1 MTSYSPLESL
11 LLFQALRH
19 LNAHDQFSFNKI
31 SSQLKSIS
39 LIYDA
44 PGYDSGRLSPDALR
58 DLYLSLLKEE
68 VKRDLER
75 QVEQDNGVATTDG
88 SRKRKAPSP
97 PLPTVQE
104 AAQHSH
110 LIPQLVTRLYA
121 NYRDK
126 AVREIREYERQ
137 YSALQRE
144 IKDLEDGE
152 KDELASKPDSSTQ
165 SPKPSTT
172 AEPQPAPTQPANNQ
186 PSAPNTTAASPT
198 PPAQA
203 PSRPYAQAKIDAV
216 INHGPEPQHSP
227 GPHRRTSSSTKL
239 PPLSEMAP
247 QSPRFGIPPTIS
259 KQMPH
264 MQQQTYSHSPPSA
277 HQSPYMPH
285 HAHPAPGPP
294 IQNNMPRPPSRHD
307 PSPRPILPPPPGMQ
321 LPPPTPQQHV
331 GSPNMHA
338 PMQPQQHYQPQHRGS
353 IGPAL
358 ATGQPPYAHQPPMQ
372 HPPTHQGYYQQ
383 SPYQDRRTSYPQP
396 APQPIASGYPSH
408 QPSPRVPP
416 GGRQLEPFYMG
427 NPEASKQQQRHS
439 IPPHQPHTSRV
450 HHPVAQTPRQPMYQQ
465 YPPPPATAPVQ
476 TPRAH
481 PRMSGILSALA
492 TPSRPEYKPTWKSE
506 RRPLPMPLPAEPPK
520 PDIEPLSPVRKP
532 AQPAR
537 PPRAQQDV
545 QATKELPPPPP
556 QQGLRPPKSRRRPT
570 RAGSPSSVASST
582 IGEST
587 RRSTRSQSVSTV
599 VGANLLSDSAGS
611 IKDEPSTPAGVLD
624 HPEHQH
630 ESSATPASGMMT
642 RKRRGTV
649 ASQTQQPPKRR
660 RQESPA
666 GTHEEAEDMG
676 RPPPRSNTITAYRN
690 LAKISSTIMNDIA
703 SHKHA
708 SYYAGPVRDKDANGY
723 SNIIKQPQ
731 HLKAIRSAITAG
743 TRAVAQATAADSPEA
758 TPTNKSAAGDSM
770 AVELE
775 RSEDLMPP
783 KAIVNGAQLEKEVY
797 RTLANAV
804 MFNPGEDGL
813 VAETREMFEDIEA
826 KIREWKGIPKESDGG
841 EEKEEAVE
849 EGKGKRRK
857 V

>member
-19 LNAHDQFSFNKI
+19 QNAHDQFSFNRI
-31 SSQLKSIS
+31 SSQLKSIP
-39 LIYDA
+39 LIYEA

-75 QVEQDNGVATTDG
+75 QAEPENGVATIDG
-88 SRKRKAPSP
+88 SRKRKASSP

-121 NYRDK
+121 NYREK

-137 YSALQRE
+137 YSALQSE

-152 KDELASKPDSSTQ
+152 NDESASKQQPDSSIQ
-165 SPKPSTT
+165 SPKPSTI
-172 AEPQPAPTQPANNQ
+172 AHTQPASTRPANDQ
-186 PSAPNTTAASPT
+186 PSAPDATAASPT
-198 PPAQA
+198 PPAPAQ
-203 PSRPYAQAKIDAV
+203 SRPYAQAKIDAV

-227 GPHRRTSSSTKL
+227 GPHRRASSSTKL

-247 QSPRFGIPPTIS
+247 QSPRFGIPPNIP

-264 MQQQTYSHSPPSA
+264 VQQQTYSHSPPSA
-277 HQSPYMPH
+277 HQSPFMPH

-294 IQNNMPRPPSRHD
+294 MQNNMPRPPSRHD

-321 LPPPTPQQHV
+321 LPPPGPPQHV

-338 PMQPQQHYQPQHRGS
+338 PMQSQQHYQQQHRGS
-353 IGPAL
+353 IGPAP
-358 ATGQPPYAHQPPMQ
+358 ASGQPPYAHPPPMQ
-372 HPPTHQGYYQQ
+372 HPPAHQGYYQQ
-383 SPYQDRRTSYPQP
+383 SPYQDRRTSYPP
-396 APQPIASGYPSH
+396 
-408 QPSPRVPP
+408 PRHSLS
-416 GGRQLEPFYMG
+416 QLEPFYMG
-427 NPEASKQQQRHS
+427 NPEANKQQQRQS
-439 IPPHQPHTSRV
+439 IPPHQPHPSRV
-450 HHPVAQTPRQPMYQQ
+450 HHPVTQTPRQPMYQQ
-465 YPPPPATAPVQ
+465 YPPAPATAPVQ

-481 PRMSGILSALA
+481 PRMPSILSALA

-506 RRPLPMPLPAEPPK
+506 RRPLPMPLPAEPRK
-520 PDIEPLSPVRKP
+520 PEIEPLSPVRKP
-532 AQPAR
+532 IEPAR

-582 IGEST
+582 LGEST

-611 IKDEPSTPAGVLD
+611 VKDEPSTPAGVLD

-649 ASQTQQPPKRR
+649 PSHTQHPLKRR
-660 RQESPA
+660 RQGSPT
-666 GTHEEAEDMG
+666 GTHEDEDMG
-676 RPPPRSNTITAYRN
+676 PPPPRSNTITAYRN
-690 LAKISSTIMNDIA
+690 FAKISSTIMNDIS

-708 SYYAGPVRDKDANGY
+708 SYFAGPVREKDASGY
-723 SNIIKQPQ
+723 SDIIKQPQ

-743 TRAVAQATAADSPEA
+743 TRAVAQAIAPDSPEA
-758 TPTNKSAAGDSM
+758 TPTNKAVAGDSM

-775 RSEDLMPP
+775 RTGDLMPP
-783 KAIVNGAQLEKEVY
+783 KVIVNGAQLEKEVY
-797 RTLANAV
+797 RMLANAV

-813 VAETREMFEDIEA
+813 VAETREMFEDVEA
-826 KIREWKGIPKESDGG
+826 KIRAWKGIPKEGDGG
-841 EEKEEAVE
+841 EEKEEVVE